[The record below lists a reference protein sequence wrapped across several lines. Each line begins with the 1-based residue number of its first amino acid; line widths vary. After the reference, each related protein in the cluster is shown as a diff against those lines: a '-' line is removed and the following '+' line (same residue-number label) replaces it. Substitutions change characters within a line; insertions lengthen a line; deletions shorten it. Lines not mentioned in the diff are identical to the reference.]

1 MNDAEAWGDGAL
13 EFVQLAAVLWGQQLR
28 GRRARTL
35 VTGSGGE
42 HVSARPWVQEFARA
56 GRSRTVN
63 LDRLLAMRYLPPV
76 DLSVVRGDPSGD
88 VESYFRSTLRER
100 AALAADEPNT
110 TQLDLICAYKSVGHF
125 GAYRS
130 ASEASRRTEMP
141 FYYRDVFSATFSAHR
156 RWRNWHRL
164 QEGMIHRLSPAM
176 ATVPT
181 TLGGP
186 AEPLRVTNAHRFLP
200 YLTDAARATARSSAG
215 ASAGAGR

>member
-1 MNDAEAWGDGAL
+1 M
-13 EFVQLAAVLWGQQLR
+13 
-28 GRRARTL
+28 
-35 VTGSGGE
+35 
-42 HVSARPWVQEFARA
+42 
-56 GRSRTVN
+56 N

-130 ASEASRRTEMP
+130 ASEASLRTEMP
-141 FYYRDVFSATFSAHR
+141 FCYRDVFSAPFSAHHR
-156 RWRNWHRL
+156 GRNWHRL
-164 QEGMIHRLSPAM
+164 QKGMIHRLSRAM
-176 ATVPT
+176 ASVPT

-200 YLTDAARATARSSAG
+200 YLTDAARATVPKLR
-215 ASAGAGR
+215 GRQRGRGSVNAATSGEPATKAC